1 MCQNQLVGQIGP
13 DQSFSVLGVALIPAI
28 GGVLIV
34 LGALVDTFIGWLQV
48 GHEAE
53 YRRTQWILEGM
64 LQLQRAAYEGFGFGT
79 WKEKLED
86 VSTTTDIDLTI
97 PPSSDVF
104 LGNTGRNAGREDKN
118 S

>member
-1 MCQNQLVGQIGP
+1 MRGIESY
-13 DQSFSVLGVALIPAI
+13 QSFSVLGVALILAI

-34 LGALVDTFIGWLQV
+34 LGMLADTVIGWLQV
-48 GHEAE
+48 GHKAE
-53 YRRTQWILEGM
+53 YRRTQWILEGK

-79 WKEKLED
+79 WNERLE
-86 VSTTTDIDLTI
+86 VVPTTTDADVMI

-104 LGNTGRNAGREDKN
+104 LGDPRRNAGGEDKN